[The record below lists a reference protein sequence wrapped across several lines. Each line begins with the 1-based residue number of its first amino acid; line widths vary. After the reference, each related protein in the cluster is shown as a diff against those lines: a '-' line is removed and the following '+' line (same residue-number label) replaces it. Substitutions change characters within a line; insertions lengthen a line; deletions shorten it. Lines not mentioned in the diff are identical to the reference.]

1 LACSLK
7 RSSVTTEPSTKA
19 AFADELKRFRF
30 DKLNFRDEDERNTCR
45 NGSKNQE
52 KTNREKGGNFL
63 KIRDLRDGTKRVDLE
78 AKVIE
83 KTGPREVLSRY
94 KDVVLRVA
102 NATLSDDTGT
112 IKLAL
117 WNDQID
123 QVKVN
128 DTIKIENGYVTSF
141 RGEIQLNIGRYGKLS
156 VVQ

>member
-1 LACSLK
+1 
-7 RSSVTTEPSTKA
+7 
-19 AFADELKRFRF
+19 
-30 DKLNFRDEDERNTCR
+30 
-45 NGSKNQE
+45 
-52 KTNREKGGNFL
+52 L
-63 KIRDLRDGTKRVDLE
+63 KIKDLRDGTKRVDIE

-83 KTGPREVLSRY
+83 KTSPREVLSRY

-102 NATLSDDTGT
+102 NATISDETGT
-112 IKLAL
+112 IKLTL

-156 VVQ
+156 VLQ

>member
-1 LACSLK
+1 
-7 RSSVTTEPSTKA
+7 
-19 AFADELKRFRF
+19 
-30 DKLNFRDEDERNTCR
+30 
-45 NGSKNQE
+45 
-52 KTNREKGGNFL
+52 L
-63 KIRDLRDGTKRVDLE
+63 KIKDLRDGTKRVDIE
-78 AKVIE
+78 AKIIE

-102 NATLSDDTGT
+102 NATISDETGT
-112 IKLAL
+112 IKLTL

-156 VVQ
+156 IVQ